1 MVTSVNVLPSWQ
13 ANEALQIEI
22 TQPNLDLLLE
32 EPPAEAAPW
41 TPTIEPPDEV
51 YWLLKF
57 SSDRASMLV
66 EFSSDMDDE
75 AKRDAINS
83 AAAELQ
89 AFYANP
95 PILKTVKQAT
105 TFVG

>member
-1 MVTSVNVLPSWQ
+1 MDTNDR
-13 ANEALQIEI
+13 A
-22 TQPNLDLLLE
+22 
-32 EPPAEAAPW
+32 
-41 TPTIEPPDEV
+41 PDEV

-66 EFSSDMDDE
+66 EFSSDMDDD

-89 AFYANP
+89 AFYP
-95 PILKTVKQAT
+95 PQS
-105 TFVG
+105 

>member
-1 MVTSVNVLPSWQ
+1 METNDR
-13 ANEALQIEI
+13 AR
-22 TQPNLDLLLE
+22 
-32 EPPAEAAPW
+32 
-41 TPTIEPPDEV
+41 DEV

-66 EFSSDMDDE
+66 EFSSDMDDD

-89 AFYANP
+89 AFYP
-95 PILKTVKQAT
+95 PSLKTLTQAT
-105 TFVG
+105 MFVG